1 MIIDHIDNA
10 PQYYGLGAGIE
21 AGLRFL
27 KPADLQGLALGK
39 KDINGEKLFAI
50 VSEYTTNAV
59 SSVKWEAHRRYIDI
73 QYLVSG
79 AESMEYQCVSKLEI
93 ETPYNEANDAL
104 FLRGKG
110 SRLLVSGGF
119 FVIFFPQD
127 AHRPGL
133 SVNRPQAVRKV
144 VVKVLAN

>member
-10 PQYYGLGAGIE
+10 LQYYGLGAGIE

-27 KPADLQGLALGK
+27 KTADLERLPCRKNEIRG
-39 KDINGEKLFAI
+39 DKLFAV
-50 VSEYTTNAV
+50 VSEYTTNAEA
-59 SSVKWEAHRRYIDI
+59 SVKWEAHRRYIDI

-79 AESMEYQCVSKLEI
+79 AESMEYQCVSKMEV
-93 ETPYNEANDAL
+93 ETQYNETNDTL

-110 SRLLVSGGF
+110 SRLLVPSGF
-119 FVIFFPQD
+119 FVIFYPQD

-133 SVNRPQAVRKV
+133 SVNRPQPVRKV
-144 VVKVLAN
+144 VVKALAN

>member
-27 KPADLQGLALGK
+27 KPADLQNLSLGK
-39 KDINGEKLFAI
+39 KVINGDKLFAI
-50 VSEYTTNAV
+50 VSEYTTNAEA
-59 SSVKWEAHRRYIDI
+59 SVKWEAHRRYIDI
-73 QYLVSG
+73 QYIING
-79 AESMEYQCVSKLEI
+79 AEAIGYQCVSKMEI
-93 ETPYNEANDAL
+93 ETQYNETNDAL

-110 SRLLVSGGF
+110 GRLLVPSGF
-119 FVIFFPQD
+119 FVIFYPHD

-133 SVNRPQAVRKV
+133 SVSRPRAVRKV

>member
-27 KPADLQGLALGK
+27 KPADLQNLSLGK
-39 KDINGEKLFAI
+39 KVINGEKLFAI
-50 VSEYTTNAV
+50 ISEYNTKAET
-59 SSVKWEAHRRYIDI
+59 SVKWEAHRRYIDI
-73 QYLVSG
+73 QYVVSG
-79 AESMEYQCVSKLEI
+79 AESMEYQCVSKMKI
-93 ETPYNEANDAL
+93 ETQYNETTDAL
-104 FLRGKG
+104 FLRGEG
-110 SRLLVSGGF
+110 SRLLVPSGY

-133 SVNRPQAVRKV
+133 NIRRPQTVRKI
-144 VVKVLAN
+144 VVKVMAN

>member
-27 KPADLQGLALGK
+27 KTADLEHLQLGK
-39 KDINGEKLFAI
+39 NEIRGDKLFVI
-50 VSEYTTNAV
+50 VSEYTTEAEA
-59 SSVKWEAHRRYIDI
+59 SVQWEAHRRYIDI

-79 AESMEYQCVSKLEI
+79 AESMGYQCVSKMEVA
-93 ETPYNEANDAL
+93 TQYNETNDAL
-104 FLRGKG
+104 FLRGEG
-110 SRLLVSGGF
+110 SRLSVPSGF
-119 FVIFFPQD
+119 FVIFYPQD

-133 SVNRPQAVRKV
+133 SISRPQTVKKV
-144 VVKVLAN
+144 VVKVMAN

>member
-27 KPADLQGLALGK
+27 KPADLQNLSLGK
-39 KDINGEKLFAI
+39 KVINGEKLFAI
-50 VSEYTTNAV
+50 VSEYTTNAEA
-59 SSVKWEAHRRYIDI
+59 SVKWEAHRRYIDI

-79 AESMEYQCVSKLEI
+79 AESMEYQCVSKMKV
-93 ETPYNEANDAL
+93 ETPYNETNDAL

-110 SRLLVSGGF
+110 SRLLVPSGF
-119 FVIFFPQD
+119 FVIFYPQD
-127 AHRPGL
+127 AHRPGI
-133 SVNRPQAVRKV
+133 SIRRPQLVRKV
-144 VVKVLAN
+144 VLKVMAN